1 MTTKK
6 KEHTDRW
13 IVITGIIALAILEIY
28 ALSQG
33 INGTLFSL
41 VILLIGLAI
50 GVTIPF
56 EKVKEVLNT
65 QRYINVYII

>member
-6 KEHTDRW
+6 KEIDWR
-13 IVITGIIALAILEIY
+13 IVIAGIAALTTLEIY

-41 VILLIGLAI
+41 VIAIIGLAI
-50 GVTIPF
+50 GVTIPLD
-56 EKVKEVLNT
+56 KLIKH
-65 QRYINVYII
+65 